1 MPAATP
7 KPLTETDLKHLR
19 HCLQLAGEALA
30 AGDEPFGS
38 VLVDSSS
45 KVLATARNRVNEL
58 NNLAHPEIELVRWA
72 GENLSAE
79 ERQRA
84 TVYTSGEHC
93 PMCAAAHGWL
103 GLGPIVYLSSAQQ
116 LQQWLQEAGAP
127 AAPIK
132 FVPVQELIPGV
143 EVRGPG
149 SSELLEQIKALQLRS
164 QARAGR

>member
-1 MPAATP
+1 MPQ
-7 KPLTETDLKHLR
+7 PLTETDLIHLR
-19 HCLQLAGEALA
+19 HCLQLAEEALQ

-38 VLVDSSS
+38 VLVGGNGE
-45 KVLATARNRVNEL
+45 VLATARNRVNEL
-58 NNLAHPEIELVRWA
+58 NNLAHPELELVRWA

-79 ERQRA
+79 ERAGA

-116 LQQWLQEAGAP
+116 LEQWLQEAGAP
-127 AAPIK
+127 AAPIT
-132 FVPVQELIPGV
+132 FLPVQELVPGL

-149 SSELLEQIKALQLRS
+149 SGDLLQQIKALQLRH
-164 QARAGR
+164 QAQSEK

>member
-1 MPAATP
+1 MPTTP
-7 KPLTETDLKHLR
+7 QSLIETDLPHLR
-19 HCLQLAGEALA
+19 HCLQLAEEALE

-38 VLVDSSS
+38 VLVGGNGE
-45 KVLATARNRVNEL
+45 VLATARNRVNEL

-72 GENLSAE
+72 GESLSAE
-79 ERQRA
+79 KRKRA

-116 LQQWLQEAGAP
+116 LQEWLREANAP
-127 AAPIK
+127 AAPIT
-132 FVPVQELIPGV
+132 FRPVQAIIKGA

-149 SSELLEQIKALQLRS
+149 KGELLAQIRQLHLRYHA
-164 QARAGR
+164 QRH

>member
-1 MPAATP
+1 MPTTP
-7 KPLTETDLKHLR
+7 QPLTDNDLPHLR
-19 HCLQLAGEALA
+19 HCLKLAEEALA

-38 VLVDSSS
+38 VLVGDNGE
-45 KVLATARNRVNEL
+45 VLATARNRVNEL

-79 ERQRA
+79 ERKGA

-103 GLGPIVYLSSAQQ
+103 GLGAIVYLSSAQQ
-116 LQQWLQEAGAP
+116 LQQWLKEAGAP
-127 AAPIK
+127 AAPIT
-132 FVPVQELIPGV
+132 FLPVQELIVGA

-149 SSELLEQIKALQLRS
+149 SGELLEQIRALQLRRH
-164 QARAGR
+164 ARSGG